1 MRAVN
6 ADGIE
11 AAIGRLRVVLLQIR
25 ERRLADFCLFRG
37 RNAGGGADLA
47 ARAPRAHFDKNQHRA
62 IAGDEVDFAVTAA
75 DVVRYNGK
83 PLRLEVSGG
92 AAFARLAAQ
101 EVRREF
107 FEEHE
112 DF

>member
-25 ERRLADFCLFRG
+25 ERRLADFRLFRG
-37 RNAGGGADLA
+37 RDAGGGADLA
-47 ARAPRAHFDKNQHRA
+47 ACAAAAHFDEYQYRA